1 MDHALVI
8 NILTM
13 PKRANTLPKADHFK
27 RCRCHRN
34 RGHSMEECNA
44 LKDKIKELIMLG
56 HLKEFVHQPHSYK
69 PEGRNGLE
77 PGQGR
82 DWKHTSWSARWSSRS
97 HSREREERPFNQP
110 RWVIKTISR
119 GFTAGGAT
127 AFKRKRHLRQVWSIN
142 MISWH
147 WVPNMLP
154 ITFTT
159 YDFKSIDRYR

>member
-1 MDHALVI
+1 MSARNDNDKFDSNKARDEGSTALY
-8 NILTM
+8 L
-13 PKRANTLPKADHFK
+13 RANTLPKADHFK

-82 DWKHTSWSARWSSRS
+82 D
-97 HSREREERPFNQP
+97 
-110 RWVIKTISR
+110 
-119 GFTAGGAT
+119 
-127 AFKRKRHLRQVWSIN
+127 
-142 MISWH
+142 
-147 WVPNMLP
+147 
-154 ITFTT
+154 
-159 YDFKSIDRYR
+159 